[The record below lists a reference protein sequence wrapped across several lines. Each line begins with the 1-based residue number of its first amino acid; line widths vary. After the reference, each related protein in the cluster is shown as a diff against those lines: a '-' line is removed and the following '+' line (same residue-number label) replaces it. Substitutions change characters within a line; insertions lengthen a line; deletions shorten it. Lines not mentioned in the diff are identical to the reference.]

1 MLKQSLFCA
10 HEIQYVQ
17 GVFRL
22 RQKWQKTIALVLLP
36 IGLTAC
42 GTNNNAGVD
51 TRHNQSGQ
59 PVGYHSN
66 QQATDNN
73 QDHQGPVSELMEGMN
88 GRNTTNVDYR
98 SRPTQDQV
106 RMPLTGGDGRY
117 SHGDM
122 NYHNQMSFS
131 GYDKQE
137 NIQRSRKIANRV
149 NKMNHVTDSQVMVTD
164 ENVYIALK
172 TDGRLTS
179 EGVSQVEEAAT
190 RYADGRAVQVIK
202 DEGAFTRFRD
212 MRKTQFET
220 GQTGMTR

>member
-1 MLKQSLFCA
+1 MLKQSLFRA
-10 HEIQYVQ
+10 HEIEFVQ

-42 GTNNNAGVD
+42 GTNDNAGVD

-66 QQATDNN
+66 NRAADNN

-88 GRNTTNVDYR
+88 GGNTTNVDYR
-98 SRPTQDQV
+98 TRPQADD
-106 RMPLTGGDGRY
+106 RMPLAGGDGRY

-137 NIQRSRKIANRV
+137 NVQRSRKIANRV
-149 NKMNHVTDSQVMVTD
+149 NKMNHVADSQVMVTD
-164 ENVYIALK
+164 ENVYIAIK
-172 TDGRLTS
+172 SDGRLTS
-179 EGVSQVEEAAT
+179 EDVSQVEEAAT

-212 MRKTQFET
+212 MRRTQFET

>member
-1 MLKQSLFCA
+1 
-10 HEIQYVQ
+10 
-17 GVFRL
+17 
-22 RQKWQKTIALVLLP
+22 
-36 IGLTAC
+36 
-42 GTNNNAGVD
+42 
-51 TRHNQSGQ
+51 
-59 PVGYHSN
+59 
-66 QQATDNN
+66 
-73 QDHQGPVSELMEGMN
+73 
-88 GRNTTNVDYR
+88 
-98 SRPTQDQV
+98 
-106 RMPLTGGDGRY
+106 MPLTGGDGRY

>member
-1 MLKQSLFCA
+1 M
-10 HEIQYVQ
+10 
-17 GVFRL
+17 
-22 RQKWQKTIALVLLP
+22 RQKWQKVFVLLLLP
-36 IGLTAC
+36 VGLTAC
-42 GTNNNAGVD
+42 GANDNAGVN
-51 TRHNQSGQ
+51 TRYNQSGQ

-73 QDHQGPVSELMEGMN
+73 NQDHQGPVSELMDGMDGNNRNNRNN
-88 GRNTTNVDYR
+88 GNNGNNGNNDITNVSDR
-98 SRPTQDQV
+98 NGDQG
-106 RMPLTGGDGRY
+106 RMPLAGGDGRY

-122 NYHNQMSFS
+122 NYHDQMAFT

-137 NIQRSRKIANRV
+137 NVQRSRKIANRV

-164 ENVYIALK
+164 ENVYIAIK
-172 TDGRLTS
+172 SDGRFTS
-179 EGVSQVEEAAT
+179 EGRSQLEEAVK
-190 RYADGRAVQVIK
+190 RYADGRAVQVFE

>member
-1 MLKQSLFCA
+1 M
-10 HEIQYVQ
+10 
-17 GVFRL
+17 
-22 RQKWQKTIALVLLP
+22 RQKWQKTIALLLLP

-42 GTNNNAGVD
+42 GANDNAGVD
-51 TRHNQSGQ
+51 TRYNQSGQ

-66 QQATDNN
+66 QRAADNNN
-73 QDHQGPVSELMEGMN
+73 QDHQGPVSELMEGMDE
-88 GRNTTNVDYR
+88 NTTNVDYR
-98 SRPTQDQV
+98 SRPTRNQDG
-106 RMPLTGGDGRY
+106 MPLTGGDGRY

-122 NYHNQMSFS
+122 NYHDQMSFS

-137 NIQRSRKIANRV
+137 NVQRSRKIANRV

-164 ENVYIALK
+164 ENVYIAIK
-172 TDGRLTS
+172 SDGRLTS
-179 EGVSQVEEAAT
+179 EGISQVEEAVN

-202 DEGAFTRFRD
+202 DEGVFTRFRD